1 MTATTNT
8 RTVVSDN
15 DRSSY
20 ARIPSAF
27 KLQFVVPA
35 TLIWVPILVFAA
47 AWGITVLIG
56 LWVDGIA
63 ETRVAA
69 EDRVYTGAS
78 QAAVWCLVFMA
89 AYAASHTFPFS
100 MALSYSRR
108 VFILGAFL
116 AFGVVS
122 LVYGAAFALVAAL
135 ERATNGYGVHFYIFD
150 LPYLT
155 ESSGILAAGAFA
167 ALLCLLL
174 MMVGF
179 FWSILYR
186 RVTVAVLWAVLLAV
200 VVALAVA
207 VLLITQNGGW
217 DTVWQWF
224 TEQTALSLTA
234 WLVVPTIGMAL
245 LNYAVIRKATPTP

>member
-8 RTVVSDN
+8 RTVVSGD

-35 TLIWVPILVFAA
+35 TLIWVPILVFSS
-47 AWGITVLIG
+47 AWAITVLVG
-56 LWVDGIA
+56 LWVGRIA

-69 EDRVYTGAS
+69 EDPVYTGAS
-78 QAAVWCLVFMA
+78 QAALWCLVFMA

-108 VFILGAFL
+108 VFVIGAFL
-116 AFGVVS
+116 AFGLVS
-122 LVYGAAFALVAAL
+122 LVYGAAFASVAVL
-135 ERATNGYGVHFYIFD
+135 ERATNGYGVYFYIFD

-155 ESSGILAAGAFA
+155 ESSGILVSGAFA
-167 ALLCLLL
+167 ALLCLFL
-174 MMVGF
+174 MMFGF

-186 RVTVAVLWAVLLAV
+186 RVTIAVLWTVILAV
-200 VVALAVA
+200 VVVLAAA

-217 DTVWQWF
+217 GTVWQWF

-234 WLVVPTIGMAL
+234 WLVVPTIGMTV
-245 LNYAVIRKATPTP
+245 LNYVVIRKATPTP